1 MDFKKK
7 PWEQKLPLHPSQRQQ
22 WESFPVGFSG
32 GGITKG
38 YAAEEIKNADPSTLP
53 ILSLNPAKP
62 GDLLPGVYSMSIFQG
77 KRFHQ
82 NLWAEEEL
90 NLPCIKYS
98 SITDEN
104 GKAPFPTV
112 QEISCV
118 LIKGRKMYP
127 PSSHRII
134 KAALAYHLFNNIL
147 RVSDGVEEMDFE
159 HRKPRAKGPT
169 PHSAPAKRSLRY
181 QSK

>member
-1 MDFKKK
+1 MIESFGKRALAERLVVPMDFKRK
-7 PWEQKLPLHPSQRQQ
+7 PWEQKLPLHQSQRHQ

-62 GDLLPGVYSMSIFQG
+62 GDLLPGVYSMSVFQG

-104 GKAPFPTV
+104 SKAPFPTV
-112 QEISCV
+112 EEISCV
-118 LIKGRKMYP
+118 LIKGSK
-127 PSSHRII
+127 
-134 KAALAYHLFNNIL
+134 KNA
-147 RVSDGVEEMDFE
+147 
-159 HRKPRAKGPT
+159 RAKDNI
-169 PHSAPAKRSLRY
+169 SWSINVK
-181 QSK
+181 